1 MSHDPE
7 DSLYAIPFLSI
18 STVIYICH
26 KQTTSDL
33 TSIIFFHLVIAHHS
47 NNNALTTNICAVSTN
62 VVP

>member
-1 MSHDPE
+1 MSHYTE

-18 STVIYICH
+18 NTVIYICH

-47 NNNALTTNICAVSTN
+47 NNNPPRPNIHAASVTM
-62 VVP
+62 VP